1 MEIQAQR
8 VNLKNMQ
15 IVLFEDHVVN
25 SFLPLSHTRA
35 IADLFAGMYSVQER
49 WKLFFG
55 NDSVFIQ
62 TRNSLQDLYGAVPV
76 GETLYINSRVIPNSE
91 AVAAIQSLKSN
102 EAFFIHDVCV
112 AAKGLHTN
120 WDTFEHRAWTAEAM
134 WLNGITDL
142 FSVNDYLLR
151 EDFALAN
158 KKNSAT
164 PSQYCR
170 VIGEGHNLY
179 IHPSAKVFDAVL
191 NIESG
196 PIFIDEGAEV
206 MEGSMLRGPL
216 YIGKHAVLKMGTKC
230 YGPSSFG
237 EECRI
242 GGETSNV
249 VFHPFSNKGHDGFL
263 GNAVI
268 GSWVN
273 FGADSN
279 CSNLKNN
286 YSSVSIS
293 NDLDRNEFNTGLTF
307 CGALVG
313 DHAKFGINTMLNT
326 GTYVGVAANVFAGD
340 FPPKCVPS
348 FTWGTGVVEHNL
360 DKAIQTAERM
370 MHRRG
375 KEMSAA
381 ERAVLAYVFKITAA
395 SRS

>member
-1 MEIQAQR
+1 
-8 VNLKNMQ
+8 
-15 IVLFEDHVVN
+15 
-25 SFLPLSHTRA
+25 
-35 IADLFAGMYSVQER
+35 
-49 WKLFFG
+49 
-55 NDSVFIQ
+55 
-62 TRNSLQDLYGAVPV
+62 
-76 GETLYINSRVIPNSE
+76 
-91 AVAAIQSLKSN
+91 
-102 EAFFIHDVCV
+102 
-112 AAKGLHTN
+112 
-120 WDTFEHRAWTAEAM
+120 M

-151 EDFALAN
+151 ADFALAN
-158 KKNSAT
+158 KNDGAK

-170 VIGEGHNLY
+170 VIGESSNLF
-179 IHPSAKVFDAVL
+179 IHSTAKVFDAVL
-191 NIESG
+191 NVESG
-196 PIFIDEGAEV
+196 PVFIDEGAEV

-286 YSSVSIS
+286 YSTISIS
-293 NDLDRNEFNTGLTF
+293 NDVDRNEINTGLTF

-326 GTYVGVAANVFAGD
+326 GTYIGVAANVFAGD

-360 DKAIQTAERM
+360 DKAVQTAERM
-370 MHRRG
+370 MQRRG

-381 ERAVLAYVFKITAA
+381 ERAVLAHVFKITAA

>member
-1 MEIQAQR
+1 MEIEAQR

-15 IVLFEDHVVN
+15 IVLFEDHLVN

-35 IADLFAGMYSVQER
+35 IGDLFAGMYTVQER
-49 WKLFFG
+49 WKLCLQ
-55 NDSVFIQ
+55 SEQVFIHS
-62 TRNSLQDLYGAVPV
+62 RDSIKNIYPEIPDAESLF
-76 GETLYINSRVIPNSE
+76 INARIIPNK
-91 AVAAIQSLKSN
+91 AVIQAIQSLALN
-102 EAFFIHDVCV
+102 EAFFIQDVCV
-112 AAKGLHTN
+112 AARGKHLN
-120 WDTFEHRAWTAEAM
+120 WKEYEARSWNAEAM

-142 FSVNDYLLR
+142 FAVNDFLLR
-151 EDFALAN
+151 EDFSLTN
-158 KKNSAT
+158 KSGSKK
-164 PSQYCR
+164 PGQYCR
-170 VIGEGHNLY
+170 VIGEESHLF
-179 IHPSAKVFDAVL
+179 IHDSAKISDAVL
-191 NIESG
+191 NVESG
-196 PIFIDEGAEV
+196 PIYIDEGAEV
-206 MEGSMLRGPL
+206 MEGCMLRGPL
-216 YIGKHAVLKMGTKC
+216 YIGKHTVLKMGTKC
-230 YGPSSFG
+230 YGPSSFA
-237 EECRI
+237 EDCRV

-249 VFHPFSNKGHDGFL
+249 VFHSFSNKGHDGFL

-286 YSSVSIS
+286 YSTVTIS
-293 NDLDRNEFNTGLTF
+293 NDVDRNEINTGLTF

-348 FTWGTGVVEHNL
+348 FTWGTGTIEHNL

-370 MHRRG
+370 MQRRG
-375 KEMSAA
+375 KIMSDA
-381 ERAVLAYVFKITAA
+381 EKAVLAHVFELTAS

>member
-15 IVLFEDHVVN
+15 IVLFEDHLVN

-35 IADLFAGMYSVQER
+35 LADLFTGMYSVQDR
-49 WKLFFG
+49 WKLFYEE
-55 NDSVFIQ
+55 DIRVQ
-62 TRNSLQDLYGAVPV
+62 TRLVLQDLYGEIPA
-76 GETLYINSRVIPNSE
+76 GEYLYVNARLIPNKEVLE
-91 AVAAIQSLKSN
+91 AVQNLQPN
-102 EAFFIHDVCV
+102 EAFMLHDICV
-112 AAKGLHTN
+112 AARGSHMN
-120 WDTFEHRAWTAEAM
+120 WDSFQHRAWTAEAI

-142 FSVNDYLLR
+142 FSVNDYLIR
-151 EDFALAN
+151 ADFALAN
-158 KKNSAT
+158 KKDGAKPN
-164 PSQYCR
+164 QYCR
-170 VIGEGHNLY
+170 VIGEEKNLF
-179 IHPSAKVFDAVL
+179 IHSTAKVFDAVL
-191 NIESG
+191 NVESG

-216 YIGKHAVLKMGTKC
+216 YIGKQAVLKMGTKC

-263 GNAVI
+263 GNAVV

-286 YSSVSIS
+286 YSTVSIS

-348 FTWGTGVVEHNL
+348 FTWGTGSVEHNL

-370 MHRRG
+370 MQRRG
-375 KEMSAA
+375 KAMSAA
-381 ERAVLAYVFKITAA
+381 ERAVLAFVFKITAA

>member
-1 MEIQAQR
+1 LEIQAQR

-15 IVLFEDHVVN
+15 IVLFEDHLVN

-35 IADLFAGMYSVQER
+35 LADMFAGMYSVQDR
-49 WKLFFG
+49 WKLFFEEEEIR
-55 NDSVFIQ
+55 VQ
-62 TRNSLQDLYGAVPV
+62 TRLVLQELYGDIPA
-76 GETLYINSRVIPNSE
+76 GESLYVNARLIPNKE
-91 AVAAIQSLKSN
+91 VVEAIQNLQVN
-102 EAFFIHDVCV
+102 EAFMLHDICV
-112 AAKGLHTN
+112 AARGKHMN
-120 WDTFEHRAWTAEAM
+120 WDSYEHRAWTTEGM

-142 FSVNDYLLR
+142 FSVNDYLIR
-151 EDFALAN
+151 ADFALAN
-158 KKNSAT
+158 KSNGAR
-164 PSQYCR
+164 PSEHCR
-170 VIGEGHNLY
+170 VIGNKDNLY

-191 NIESG
+191 NVESG
-196 PIFIDEGAEV
+196 PIFIDEEAEV

-249 VFHPFSNKGHDGFL
+249 VFHPYSNKGHDGFL
-263 GNAVI
+263 GNAVV

-286 YSSVSIS
+286 YSTVSIS

-348 FTWGTGVVEHNL
+348 FTWGTGSVEHNL
-360 DKAIQTAERM
+360 EKAIQTAERM

>member
-1 MEIQAQR
+1 MEIETQR

-15 IVLFEDHVVN
+15 IVLFEDHLVN

-35 IADLFAGMYSVQER
+35 IADLFAGMYSVQDR
-49 WKLFFG
+49 WKLFFE
-55 NDSVFIQ
+55 NDSLYVQ
-62 TRNSLQDLYGAVPV
+62 TRNSLQDLYGVIPE
-76 GETLYINSRVIPNSE
+76 GESLYINARIIPNQI
-91 AVAAIQSLKSN
+91 AVETIQGLKSN
-102 EAFFIHDVCV
+102 EAFFIQDVCV
-112 AAKGLHTN
+112 AAKGSSMN
-120 WDTFEHRAWTAEAM
+120 WESFERRAWTSEAM

-151 EDFALAN
+151 ADFASVN
-158 KKNSAT
+158 KKDGSK

-170 VIGEGHNLY
+170 VIGEFSNLF
-179 IHPSAKVFDAVL
+179 IHPTAKVFDAVL
-191 NIESG
+191 NVESG

-216 YIGKHAVLKMGTKC
+216 YIGKHSVLKMGTKC

-237 EECRI
+237 EECRV

-286 YSSVSIS
+286 YSTVSIS
-293 NDLDRNEFNTGLTF
+293 NDLDKNEINTGLTF

-348 FTWGTGVVEHNL
+348 FTWGTGAVEHDL
-360 DKAIQTAERM
+360 EKAIQTAERM
-370 MHRRG
+370 MQRRG

-381 ERAVLAYVFKITAA
+381 ERAVLAHVFKITAA

>member
-1 MEIQAQR
+1 MEES
-8 VNLKNMQ
+8 NL
-15 IVLFEDHVVN
+15 
-25 SFLPLSHTRA
+25 
-35 IADLFAGMYSVQER
+35 
-49 WKLFFG
+49 
-55 NDSVFIQ
+55 
-62 TRNSLQDLYGAVPV
+62 
-76 GETLYINSRVIPNSE
+76 
-91 AVAAIQSLKSN
+91 
-102 EAFFIHDVCV
+102 FIH
-112 AAKGLHTN
+112 T
-120 WDTFEHRAWTAEAM
+120 T
-134 WLNGITDL
+134 
-142 FSVNDYLLR
+142 
-151 EDFALAN
+151 
-158 KKNSAT
+158 
-164 PSQYCR
+164 
-170 VIGEGHNLY
+170 
-179 IHPSAKVFDAVL
+179 AKVFDAVL
-191 NIESG
+191 NVESG

-249 VFHPFSNKGHDGFL
+249 VFHSFSNKGHDGFL
-263 GNAVI
+263 GNAVV

-370 MHRRG
+370 MHRRR

>member
-1 MEIQAQR
+1 
-8 VNLKNMQ
+8 MQ
-15 IVLFEDHVVN
+15 IVIFEDHLVN

-35 IADLFAGMYSVQER
+35 LADLFAGMYSVQDR
-49 WKLFFG
+49 WKIFFEG
-55 NDSVFIQ
+55 NEIRVH
-62 TRNSLQDLYGAVPV
+62 TRRALQDLYGEIPE
-76 GETLYINSRVIPNSE
+76 GEYLYINARLIPNKEVFE
-91 AVAAIQSLKSN
+91 AVKTLQPN
-102 EAFFIHDVCV
+102 EAFMLHNNCV
-112 AAKGLHTN
+112 AARGLHMN
-120 WDTFEHRAWTAEAM
+120 WDSFEHRAWTAEAM

-142 FSVNDYLLR
+142 FSVNDFLIR
-151 EDFALAN
+151 NDFELTN
-158 KKNSAT
+158 KENSAS

-170 VIGEGHNLY
+170 VIGAGHNLF
-179 IHPSAKVFDAVL
+179 IHPTAKIFDAVL
-191 NIESG
+191 NVESG

-286 YSSVSIS
+286 YSTISIS
-293 NDLDRNEFNTGLTF
+293 NDLDRNKFNTGLTF

-375 KEMSAA
+375 KEMSEA

>member
-1 MEIQAQR
+1 LEIETQR

-15 IVLFEDHVVN
+15 IVLFEDHLVN

-35 IADLFAGMYSVQER
+35 VADLFAGMYSVQDR
-49 WKLFFG
+49 WKLFFA

-62 TRNSLQDLYGAVPV
+62 TRNLLQDLYGVVPS
-76 GETLYINSRVIPNSE
+76 GENLYINARIIPNNE
-91 AVAAIQSLKSN
+91 AVAAIKGLQPN

-112 AAKGLHTN
+112 AAKGMHTN
-120 WDTFEHRAWTAEAM
+120 WDSFEHRAWTGEAM

-151 EDFALAN
+151 ADFALAN
-158 KKNSAT
+158 KNNGAK

-170 VIGEGHNLY
+170 VIGESSNLF
-179 IHPSAKVFDAVL
+179 IHSTAKVSDAVL
-191 NIESG
+191 NVESG

-216 YIGKHAVLKMGTKC
+216 YVGKHAVLKMGSKC

-286 YSSVSIS
+286 YSTISIS
-293 NDLDRNEFNTGLTF
+293 NDVDRNEINTGLTSVSYTH
-307 CGALVG
+307 L
-313 DHAKFGINTMLNT
+313 TLPT
-326 GTYVGVAANVFAGD
+326 NV
-340 FPPKCVPS
+340 P
-348 FTWGTGVVEHNL
+348 
-360 DKAIQTAERM
+360 
-370 MHRRG
+370 
-375 KEMSAA
+375 
-381 ERAVLAYVFKITAA
+381 
-395 SRS
+395 

>member
-1 MEIQAQR
+1 MEIETQR

-15 IVLFEDHVVN
+15 IVLFEDHLVN
-25 SFLPLSHTRA
+25 SFLPLAHTRA
-35 IADLFAGMYSVQER
+35 IADLFAGMYSVQDR
-49 WKLFFG
+49 WKLFFE
-55 NDSVFIQ
+55 NDSLFIQ
-62 TRNSLQDLYGAVPV
+62 TRSSLQDLYSPLPD
-76 GETLYINSRVIPNSE
+76 GEKLYINARVIPNREVVS
-91 AVAAIQSLKSN
+91 AIRSLKSN
-102 EAFFIHDVCV
+102 EAFFMQDVCV
-112 AAKGLHTN
+112 AAKGSSVN
-120 WDTFEHRAWTAEAM
+120 WESFERRAWTVEAM

-151 EDFALAN
+151 ADFDLAN
-158 KKNSAT
+158 KKNAAE

-170 VIGEGHNLY
+170 VIGEPSNLF
-179 IHPSAKVFDAVL
+179 IHSTAKVNDAVL
-191 NIESG
+191 NVESG

-237 EECRI
+237 EECRV

-249 VFHPFSNKGHDGFL
+249 VFHSFSNKGHDGFL
-263 GNAVI
+263 GNAVV

-286 YSSVSIS
+286 YSTVSIS
-293 NDLDRNEFNTGLTF
+293 NDVDRNEINTGLTF

-360 DKAIQTAERM
+360 EKAIQTAERM
-370 MHRRG
+370 MQRRG

-381 ERAVLAYVFKITAA
+381 ERAVLAHVFKITAA

>member
-1 MEIQAQR
+1 
-8 VNLKNMQ
+8 MQ
-15 IVLFEDHVVN
+15 IVLFEDHLVN

-35 IADLFAGMYSVQER
+35 IADLFAGMYSVQDR
-49 WKLFFG
+49 WKMFFEH
-55 NDSVFIQ
+55 DSLFIQ
-62 TRNSLQDLYGAVPV
+62 TRSSLQDLYSAIPV
-76 GETLYINSRVIPNSE
+76 GETLYINSRVLPNNE
-91 AVAAIQSLKSN
+91 AVSAIKSLQPN
-102 EAFFIHDVCV
+102 EAFFIHEVCV
-112 AAKGLHTN
+112 AARGLHMN
-120 WDTFEHRAWTAEAM
+120 WDSFEHRAWTAETM

-142 FSVNDYLLR
+142 LLR

-158 KKNSAT
+158 KKDGAT

-170 VIGEGHNLY
+170 VIGEEKNLF
-179 IHPSAKVFDAVL
+179 IHSTAKVFDAVL
-191 NIESG
+191 NVESG

-216 YIGKHAVLKMGTKC
+216 YIGKHTVLKMGTKC

-249 VFHPFSNKGHDGFL
+249 VFHSFSNKGHDGFL
-263 GNAVI
+263 GNAVV

-286 YSSVSIS
+286 YSTISIS
-293 NDLDRNEFNTGLTF
+293 NDVDRNEINTGLTF

-326 GTYVGVAANVFAGD
+326 GTYIGVAANVFAGD

-370 MHRRG
+370 MQRRG
-375 KEMSAA
+375 KEMSVA
-381 ERAVLAYVFKITAA
+381 EKAVLTYVFKITAA

>member
-1 MEIQAQR
+1 MEIQTQR

-15 IVLFEDHVVN
+15 IVLFEDHLVN

-35 IADLFAGMYSVQER
+35 LADLFAGMYSVRER
-49 WKLFFG
+49 WQLYFEG
-55 NDSVFIQ
+55 ESVFVQ
-62 TRNSLQDLYGAVPV
+62 TRVILQDLYETCPD
-76 GETLYINSRVIPNSE
+76 GETLFINARLIPNQDALS
-91 AVAAIQSLKSN
+91 AIQSLKTN

-112 AAKGLHTN
+112 AARGMHMN
-120 WDTFEHRAWTAEAM
+120 WDTFEHRAWTSEAM

-142 FSVNDYLLR
+142 FSVNDYLIR
-151 EDFALAN
+151 ADFALAN
-158 KKNSAT
+158 KSNNAS
-164 PSQYCR
+164 PSQHCR
-170 VIGEGHNLY
+170 VIGETSNLY
-179 IHPSAKVFDAVL
+179 IHPSAKVLDAVL
-191 NIESG
+191 NVESG
-196 PIFIDEGAEV
+196 PIFIDADAEV

-263 GNAVI
+263 GNAVV

-286 YSSVSIS
+286 YSTVSIS

-348 FTWGTGVVEHNL
+348 FTWGTGSVEHNL

-381 ERAVLAYVFKITAA
+381 ERAVMAHVFKITAP